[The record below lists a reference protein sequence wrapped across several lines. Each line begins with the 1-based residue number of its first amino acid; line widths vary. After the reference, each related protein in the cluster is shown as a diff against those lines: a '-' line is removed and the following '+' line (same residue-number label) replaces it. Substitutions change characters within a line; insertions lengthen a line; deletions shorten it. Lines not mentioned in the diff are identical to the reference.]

1 MKRVILLFAAVLLA
15 TVGWSQTVTLKF
27 KNGTTQQFNMS
38 DLVSID
44 FTQGDNNNGNDPMS
58 GDYIQIVFKGKT
70 YTDATPYYAQIL
82 PVGVDSQNRKLTF
95 TYDIIP
101 HFEELGFCF
110 MIGLVHF
117 THESDLLACST
128 GTYGCA
134 RDIIADDFYRNLT
147 LTTLLD
153 IDYDEYNWVGGTH
166 EVKSIQKVNGKI
178 QIEGSFTSN
187 FELKG
192 DSQFISGSYRMTI
205 P

>member
-1 MKRVILLFAAVLLA
+1 MGTGTWVIAAVIPKYLSQRLVPA
-15 TVGWSQTVTLKF
+15 TS
-27 KNGTTQQFNMS
+27 
-38 DLVSID
+38 
-44 FTQGDNNNGNDPMS
+44 
-58 GDYIQIVFKGKT
+58 
-70 YTDATPYYAQIL
+70 
-82 PVGVDSQNRKLTF
+82 
-95 TYDIIP
+95 
-101 HFEELGFCF
+101 CF

-134 RDIIADDFYRNLT
+134 RDIMADDFYRNLT